1 MKLPCWENVYQA
13 EHVQLLIRSHERLTG
28 RPLIENDV
36 HPGGVSQALFEVPF
50 FVASHNTEEDPVLTY
65 GNQTALDLFE
75 MEWDEFTST
84 PSRFTAETPERA
96 ERERLLEAVR
106 TNGFI
111 DDYSGIRIS
120 KTGKRFLIKQ
130 ATVWNLIDESGSRVG
145 QAATFAN
152 WEPLA

>member
-1 MKLPCWENVYQA
+1 MQFPDESNAFQALHVKL
-13 EHVQLLIRSHERLTG
+13 LLRSFEELTG
-28 RPLIENDV
+28 RSLVTRSGNEREDAR
-36 HPGGVSQALFEVPF
+36 ALFTSPF

-106 TNGFI
+106 TSGFI

-130 ATVWNLIDESGSRVG
+130 ATVWNLIDETGSRVG
-145 QAATFAN
+145 QAATFAG
-152 WEPLA
+152 WEPLS